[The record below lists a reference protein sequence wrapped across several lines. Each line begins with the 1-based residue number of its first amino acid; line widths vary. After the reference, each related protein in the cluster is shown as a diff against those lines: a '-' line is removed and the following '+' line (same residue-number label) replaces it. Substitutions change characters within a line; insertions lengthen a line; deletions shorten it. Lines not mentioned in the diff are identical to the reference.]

1 MAKLTLS
8 PISNLQ
14 NESTVVAT
22 INANNDLIE
31 EALEIT
37 LSRDG
42 TSPNTMTQPL
52 DMNSQ
57 RIINL
62 PEPVDDND
70 PARLVDIGDAPGH
83 AEDAEASADAAAA
96 SETAAAASAA
106 SAASSASSASSS
118 ASAASSSAS
127 AAAVSATTSSANAS
141 VVVGNEYAFDTTTS
155 MADPGTGDI
164 RLDNATVASATNIAI
179 SALTNDSGNP
189 NIRTFIA
196 AWDDSTN
203 TNRGTIYIRELG
215 SPANFAV
222 FTISGA
228 LTDNTTWLQIP
239 VTYVTGSGSFSA
251 ADRISVQFTRAG
263 DKGADGA
270 GSLTGS
276 TGATDNRILRADGVG
291 GSTVQNS
298 AVTIDDSGN
307 ITGVAA
313 ITTSGGIE
321 LGHASDTTV
330 SRSSAGVIAVEGVT
344 VPLNSTS
351 NTHTAS
357 TIELG
362 HASDTTISRS
372 SAGVI
377 AVEGVTVPLNST
389 SSTHTASTIE
399 LGHAS
404 DTTLSRAAAGILA
417 VEGVQLLSAGKQTI
431 WIPAAAMVARTTN
444 GAAAGLAEMTTNK
457 NMFRTLDFDTTTQE
471 FAQFEVFFPKSWN
484 LSTVTFRALWSHAST
499 TTNFGVVWG
508 LAGVARSDDD
518 AGDVAFGTAQTSTD
532 TGGTTND
539 IYVSPESS
547 AITIA
552 GTPAVGDSV
561 LFQINRTVAD
571 GSDTMAIDARLHGVQ
586 VFFTTNAATDA

>member
-70 PARLVDIGDAPGH
+70 AVRLVDIGDAPGH

-239 VTYVTGSGSFSA
+239 VTYVTGNGSFSA
-251 ADRISVQFTRAG
+251 ADRISVQFARAG
-263 DKGADGA
+263 DKGSDGLIA
-270 GSLTGS
+270 GS
-276 TGATDNRILRADGVG
+276 TGVTDNRVLRADGTG
-291 GSTVQNS
+291 GATVQNS

-351 NTHTAS
+351 SVHTASTIELGHASDTTLSRSSAGVIAVEGVTVPLNSTSSTHTAS

-389 SSTHTASTIE
+389 SSTHTANTIE

-404 DTTLSRAAAGILA
+404 DTTISRASAGLIQ
-417 VEGVQLLSAGKQTI
+417 VEGNTVVMLGTTSAFTAAQSFSLAQITDGANLDWTVNTKQKAYVNLAGNRTMNATTGAVAGTTYFLWVIQDGTGSRTI
-431 WIPAAAMVARTTN
+431 SWTTSGSGSFDFGTS
-444 GAAAGLAEMTTNK
+444 GAP
-457 NMFRTLDFDTTTQE
+457 TLTTT
-471 FAQFEVFFPKSWN
+471 ANKADLLTFEAVS
-484 LSTVTFRALWSHAST
+484 L
-499 TTNFGVVWG
+499 
-508 LAGVARSDDD
+508 
-518 AGDVAFGTAQTSTD
+518 
-532 TGGTTND
+532 GGTLKLRFTG
-539 IYVSPESS
+539 
-547 AITIA
+547 IA
-552 GTPAVGDSV
+552 KG
-561 LFQINRTVAD
+561 
-571 GSDTMAIDARLHGVQ
+571 
-586 VFFTTNAATDA
+586 FT